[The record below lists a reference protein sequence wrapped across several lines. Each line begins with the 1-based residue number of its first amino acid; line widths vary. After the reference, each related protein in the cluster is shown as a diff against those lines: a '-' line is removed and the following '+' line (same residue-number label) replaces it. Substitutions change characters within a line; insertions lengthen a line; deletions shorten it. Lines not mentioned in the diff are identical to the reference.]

1 MKNDLSKFAELYKEC
16 IIMGAIDPD
25 EPNEIEN
32 NEIEN
37 KQNNK
42 EYLQIEEKDNWLFE
56 SHGFT
61 VTTID
66 KNVVAKERKN

>member
-42 EYLQIEEKDNWLFE
+42 EYLQIEEKDN
-56 SHGFT
+56 
-61 VTTID
+61 
-66 KNVVAKERKN
+66 